1 MKRNAN
7 AAAHAP
13 AQGKLKQVVKQAVKK
28 VVKATPKQMAEDTN
42 ALSAADLDI
51 INKIDARLHDLYYLN
66 DEQDY
71 LGYC

>member
-13 AQGKLKQVVKQAVKK
+13 AQGKLKQTVKQALKK
-28 VVKATPKQMAEDTN
+28 AVKATPKNLGVDTN

-51 INKIDARLHDLYYLN
+51 INKMDERLQNLYYLN
-66 DEQDY
+66 DEENY
-71 LGYC
+71 LGI

>member
-7 AAAHAP
+7 AAA
-13 AQGKLKQVVKQAVKK
+13 QGPTKDKLKQVVKAVKK
-28 VVKATPKQMAEDTN
+28 AVKATPKMAGDTN

-51 INKIDARLHDLYYLN
+51 INKIDARLRDLYYLN

-71 LGYC
+71 LGV

>member
-7 AAAHAP
+7 AAAPAP
-13 AQGKLKQVVKQAVKK
+13 AQGKLKQTVKQALKK
-28 VVKATPKQMAEDTN
+28 AVRATPKNLGKDTN

-66 DEQDY
+66 DEENY
-71 LGYC
+71 LGI